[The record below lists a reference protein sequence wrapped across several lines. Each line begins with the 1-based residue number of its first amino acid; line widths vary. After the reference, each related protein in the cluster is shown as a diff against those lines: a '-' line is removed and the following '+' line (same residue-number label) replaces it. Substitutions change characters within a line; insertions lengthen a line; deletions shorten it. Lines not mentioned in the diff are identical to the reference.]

1 MKHRS
6 VNKVRS
12 IKTSKSKRFVAN
24 QLANKKYTSRHPY
37 KQIWVS
43 KVFIVE
49 HKDQV
54 TQITIP
60 AAIRT
65 VQGTYNSKLH
75 GKFNRKGEII
85 TKVK

>member
-12 IKTSKSKRFVAN
+12 IKTSKAKRFVVN

-43 KVFIVE
+43 QVFIKE
-49 HKDQV
+49 HKDPV
-54 TQITIP
+54 SQITIP
-60 AAIRT
+60 AAIR
-65 VQGTYNSKLH
+65 VINGTYNSKLH
-75 GKFNRKGEII
+75 GKFNRKGELLDVS
-85 TKVK
+85 K

>member
-6 VNKVRS
+6 VSKVRS
-12 IKTSKSKRFVAN
+12 TKASKTKRFVAN
-24 QLANKKYTSRHPY
+24 QLSNKKYTSRHPY
-37 KQIWVS
+37 NQIWVS
-43 KVFIVE
+43 QVFIEE

-54 TQITIP
+54 TQVTIP

-75 GKFNRKGEII
+75 GKFNRKGELITI
-85 TKVK
+85 TK

>member
-12 IKTSKSKRFVAN
+12 IKTSKAKRFVAN
-24 QLANKKYTSRHPY
+24 QLANKKYKSNHPY

-43 KVFIVE
+43 KVFIDE

-60 AAIRT
+60 AAIRI

-75 GKFNRKGEII
+75 GKFNRKGELLDIS
-85 TKVK
+85 K

>member
-6 VNKVRS
+6 VSKVRS
-12 IKTSKSKRFVAN
+12 AKTSKTKRFVAN
-24 QLANKKYTSRHPY
+24 QLSNKKYTLRHPY

-43 KVFIVE
+43 KVFIEE

-60 AAIRT
+60 AAIR
-65 VQGTYNSKLH
+65 VINGTYNSKLH
-75 GKFNRKGEII
+75 GKFNRQGKII
-85 TKVK
+85 TIIK

>member
-6 VNKVRS
+6 VSKVRS
-12 IKTSKSKRFVAN
+12 AKTSKTKRSIAN

-43 KVFIVE
+43 QVFIAE

-54 TQITIP
+54 TQVTIP

-65 VQGTYNSKLH
+65 VQGTYNSNIH

-85 TKVK
+85 TKIK